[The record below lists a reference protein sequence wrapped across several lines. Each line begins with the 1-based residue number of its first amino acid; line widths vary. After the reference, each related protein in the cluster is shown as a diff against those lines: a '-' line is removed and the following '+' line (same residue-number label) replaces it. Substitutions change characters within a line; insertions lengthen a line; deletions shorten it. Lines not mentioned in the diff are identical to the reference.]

1 MAKSLYI
8 RLRQELGP
16 RCGYCRTSSAIT
28 GERHTIEHIIP
39 TARGG
44 SSEEDNLWISCRRCN
59 GAKGTQ
65 IDAVDPQTSER
76 VLLFNPR
83 TQSWKEHFAWSGD
96 GVLIV
101 GRTPCG
107 RATVIMLQMN
117 HPDIVNA
124 RRLWVSVGWHPPE
137 E

>member
-1 MAKSLYI
+1 MAKSLYS

-28 GERHTIEHIIP
+28 GESHTIEHIVP

-44 SSEEDNLWISCRRCN
+44 SSEEDNLWVSCRRCN

-65 IDAVDPQTSER
+65 VDAVDPETGQR
-76 VLLFNPR
+76 VPLFNPR
-83 TQSWKEHFAWSGD
+83 TQAWKENFSWSGD
-96 GVLIV
+96 GVFIV
-101 GRTPCG
+101 GLTPSG
-107 RATVIMLQMN
+107 RATVFALQMN

-124 RRLWVSVGWHPPE
+124 RRLWVSVGWHPPDE
-137 E
+137 